1 MISNLK
7 INDIPKDERPREKL
21 LVYGANTL
29 SNEELLAIIL
39 RIGSKTENVLD
50 LSYRILH
57 SVGGLNGLFKSSP
70 SELMKIRGVKEA
82 KATQLL
88 AVCELY
94 RRFKA
99 SSITQH
105 KISKPQDIVDLVMDE
120 LMVLNQEVILVIT
133 LDTKNKVLTK
143 KEVFKGGLNS
153 SLVHPREIFRE
164 ALMNSAASVVICH
177 NHPSGDPTPS
187 KEDINITL
195 RLKECGVLM
204 GIELL
209 DHIIIGNNEFVSL
222 KEKSIL

>member
-1 MISNLK
+1 MK

-21 LVYGANTL
+21 LVYGAQRL

-39 RIGSKTENVLD
+39 RTGSKTENVLE

-57 SVGGLNGLFKSSP
+57 NVGGLQGLFRSSP
-70 SELMKIRGVKEA
+70 SELMKIRGIKEA

-88 AVCELY
+88 AICELY
-94 RRFKA
+94 RRFKN
-99 SSITQH
+99 S
-105 KISKPQDIVDLVMDE
+105 KINQYKILKPEDIAELVMDE
-120 LMVLNQEVILVIT
+120 LMVLTQEVLLVIT

-143 KEVFKGGLNS
+143 KEVFKGSLNS
-153 SLVHPREIFRE
+153 SLVHPREVFKE

-187 KEDINITL
+187 KEDVNITL
-195 RLKECGVLM
+195 RLKECGILM

-209 DHIIIGNNEFVSL
+209 DHIIIGNNKFVSL